1 MFNRFQRTP
10 LSELIVLKKAKAII
24 RLKIQQIVSSINL
37 KTLSNSLIG
46 FSLVKNQSKGWGLF
60 EVWRNSGYEYQMYQ
74 CTSTAI
80 NVLSYFRPALPF

>member
-24 RLKIQQIVSSINL
+24 RLKIRQIVSSINL

-46 FSLVKNQSKGWGLF
+46 FSLVKNQSEGWGLF

-74 CTSTAI
+74 STSTAI

>member
-1 MFNRFQRTP
+1 MFNRLQRTP

-46 FSLVKNQSKGWGLF
+46 FSLVKNQSEG
-60 EVWRNSGYEYQMYQ
+60 
-74 CTSTAI
+74 
-80 NVLSYFRPALPF
+80 

>member
-46 FSLVKNQSKGWGLF
+46 FSLVKNQSEG
-60 EVWRNSGYEYQMYQ
+60 
-74 CTSTAI
+74 
-80 NVLSYFRPALPF
+80 